1 MIFNHYFFLK
11 CIFGC
16 HEVVVK
22 VHSIISCTFFFNAKS
37 LQDRSNHGSPEIL
50 VICHRFLRKVVQ
62 WFHVTYSTIVNP
74 VSLVIYKGKE
84 TIEGT
89 SKEKVSWK
97 RNKVNERREGNE
109 FNEGK
114 KIKKEWRTLMK
125 KNLNRRKGRKILRK
139 STQSKKKLKE

>member
-1 MIFNHYFFLK
+1 MHFWLSWGCCESSQHYLLY
-11 CIFGC
+11 I
-16 HEVVVK
+16 
-22 VHSIISCTFFFNAKS
+22 FFNAKS

-74 VSLVIYKGKE
+74 VQLVIYKGKE

-97 RNKVNERREGNE
+97 RKKKQREWKKVNERREGNE

-139 STQSKKKLKE
+139 STRSKKKLKE